1 MSGNAQMR
9 FFQSTTDI
17 LAKGQMIGRSEIY
30 DKLDSPG
37 RPVARGGN
45 PGRKPQRT
53 IAPLMSRRPGRN
65 PGAVRGIH
73 L

>member
-1 MSGNAQMR
+1 MWGNAQMR

-30 DKLDSPG
+30 DKLDTPG
-37 RPVARGGN
+37 RPIARGGK
-45 PGRKPQRT
+45 PSRKPQRT
-53 IAPLMSRRPGRN
+53 VAPLMSRRPGRN
-65 PGAVRGIH
+65 PGAIWEIH